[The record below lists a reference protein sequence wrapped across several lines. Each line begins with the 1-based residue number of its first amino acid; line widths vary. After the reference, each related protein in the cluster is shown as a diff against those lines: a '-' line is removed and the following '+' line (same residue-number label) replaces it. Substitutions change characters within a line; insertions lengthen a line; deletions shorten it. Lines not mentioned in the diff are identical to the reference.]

1 MPFFQDLLKQ
11 NPSSWQEISLVCYFF
26 FTLMLLQL
34 CKVSTGFSSCLLCT
48 KNTQKLLQILN
59 AVNTNEVSKKIIQ
72 LARVHFVLLY
82 PSGIRKYVKNILL
95 WPNFIFSDII
105 SAHNFAQDT
114 NEEEKLQSQ
123 SSTEFNWLF
132 WYLYLLKSHPLK
144 FLC

>member
-1 MPFFQDLLKQ
+1 MLWSAKMQILKHIIFKDFTAKVQNRFRRLGTCLFIQDLLKQ

-82 PSGIRKYVKNILL
+82 PSGIR
-95 WPNFIFSDII
+95 
-105 SAHNFAQDT
+105 
-114 NEEEKLQSQ
+114 
-123 SSTEFNWLF
+123 
-132 WYLYLLKSHPLK
+132 
-144 FLC
+144 